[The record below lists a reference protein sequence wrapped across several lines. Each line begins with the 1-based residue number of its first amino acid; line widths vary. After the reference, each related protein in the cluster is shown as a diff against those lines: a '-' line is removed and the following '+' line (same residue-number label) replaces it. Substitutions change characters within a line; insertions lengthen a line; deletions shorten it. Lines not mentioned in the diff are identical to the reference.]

1 MIKKYKPII
10 IGNNINAKVLSNK
23 EKKNGKFSKVMILK

>member
-1 MIKKYKPII
+1 MSMKKKYKPII

-23 EKKNGKFSKVMILK
+23 REKNTVSLARS